1 MTGAYEISLPSIQVY
16 RMAANA
22 ETIVTTKGASI
33 GINYFMTPNITINGN
48 YSWNKL
54 NKAGSEDPIIPAYNT
69 PEHKYNIGIS
79 TREIH
84 LSNNQSLFRDLSFT
98 INYKWVQGFQYEGS
112 PQFTGNVP
120 TYDLVDMQISK
131 KIPKYS
137 TILKLGASNLLN
149 NLHYEVYGGPYIGRM
164 LYASILIELK

>member
-1 MTGAYEISLPSIQVY
+1 
-16 RMAANA
+16 
-22 ETIVTTKGASI
+22 
-33 GINYFMTPNITINGN
+33 MTPNITINGN

-79 TREIH
+79 TRDIH

-98 INYKWVQGFQYEGS
+98 INYKWIQGFQYEGS

-164 LYASILIELK
+164 LYASILLELK